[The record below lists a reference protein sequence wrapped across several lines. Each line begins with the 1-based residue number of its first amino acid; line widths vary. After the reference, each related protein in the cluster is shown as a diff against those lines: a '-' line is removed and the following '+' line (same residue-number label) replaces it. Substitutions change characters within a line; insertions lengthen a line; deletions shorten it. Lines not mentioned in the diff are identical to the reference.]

1 MLRRGRVARLFP
13 AARDATG
20 RLWKRNTDLGPWDVS
35 GAMMTRQIDF
45 YWLLDPRPLRLHT
58 LADEPAAHGFG
69 HVFQP
74 VDVPVGG

>member
-35 GAMMTRQIDF
+35 GAMMTRHMTFRYVARQGDTHS
-45 YWLLDPRPLRLHT
+45 LKL
-58 LADEPAAHGFG
+58 
-69 HVFQP
+69 
-74 VDVPVGG
+74 